1 MKRKKNKTAARR
13 VPAGGSLPFEM
24 GAKGLLP
31 AKVALLACA
40 APAVPGPSAKVKRA
54 LLERIRATKVAA
66 ATPTPA
72 IAIAVAAGWRFESAR
87 AAEGWRETFPG
98 VRFKTLS
105 VDDARDVV
113 MLLVEM
119 QPGARFPDHPHAG
132 GAEEGLLVS
141 GDVEM
146 DGRMM
151 RPGDYYHADA
161 GTTHV
166 NITSPSGCT
175 ALLSLRASAW
185 RQWRDTLATGQ
196 VR

>member
-1 MKRKKNKTAARR
+1 MNRKKTKTVARR
-13 VPAGGSLPFEM
+13 VSGVERALFEAGTKEY
-24 GAKGLLP
+24 LP
-31 AKVALLACA
+31 AEVALLACA

-54 LLERIRATKVAA
+54 LLERIRATKETKATK
-66 ATPTPA
+66 ATPATAVPA
-72 IAIAVAAGWRFESAR
+72 GGRFESAR

-132 GAEEGLLVS
+132 GAEEGVLIS

-146 DGRMM
+146 DGRKM

-175 ALLSLRASAW
+175 ALLSLRATAW
-185 RQWRDTLATGQ
+185 RQWRETFATGQ
-196 VR
+196 T